1 MGKVI
6 IIIDN
11 EKDTETIEEGIKILE
26 ELKIPFDVRIISGM
40 DNLKLI
46 DELIDF
52 SERKEIDVII
62 VFNRISTHLPGI
74 IASKTIIPVIGVLLP
89 NKNTQTADSLFSLV
103 QMPEG
108 VPVACVSCGK
118 AGIKNASFF
127 AAEIIS
133 RKEPNLR
140 EKLRRIKSNFN

>member
-1 MGKVI
+1 MVI
-6 IIIDN
+6 VDN
-11 EKDTETIEEGIKILE
+11 ENDRKTIKEGMEILE
-26 ELKIPFDVRIISGM
+26 ELKIPFDIRIISGM
-40 DNLKLI
+40 ENLDLV

-74 IASKTIIPVIGVLLP
+74 FASKTIIPVIGVVLP
-89 NKNTQTADSLFSLV
+89 NKNIQTVDSLFSII

-108 VPVACVSCGK
+108 IPVACMSYGK
-118 AGIKNASFF
+118 AGIKNAALF

-133 RKEPNLR
+133 RKEPNLK
-140 EKLRRIKSNFN
+140 EKLKQIKNNFI

>member
-6 IIIDN
+6 IIVDN
-11 EKDTETIEEGIKILE
+11 EKDAETIEEGVKILE
-26 ELKIPFDVRIISGM
+26 ELKITFDVKIISGM

-74 IASKTIIPVIGVLLP
+74 IASKTIIPVIGVPLP
-89 NKNTQTADSLFSLV
+89 NKNVQTADYLFSII

-108 VPVACVSCGK
+108 VPVACMSFGK
-118 AGIKNASFF
+118 AGIKNATLF

-133 RKEPNLR
+133 RKEPNLK
-140 EKLRRIKSNFN
+140 EKLKQLKNNFI